1 MTPASPPLLRIWDL
15 AKAYGHIRRHQVLRE
30 ITFTVAPGALVG
42 IVGENGAGKSTLLK
56 ILAGVLRPDHGRVEL
71 DGALGYCPQ
80 EVILNESLTVAQ
92 HLAYFAAAYGI
103 HDLRRADELVNRLVY
118 QQYRNAPV
126 ATLSGGTKQKLNLTL
141 ALMHDPRILLLDEPY
156 QGFDWETYLRFW
168 DLAAEL
174 RARGCSV
181 LIISHLLFDQQRFD
195 ALYQL
200 RDGHLQVQQVQH
212 DQVIPATSATTAV
225 TTTASATATPQTIH
239 TTQEVQ

>member
-1 MTPASPPLLRIWDL
+1 MSSTSPLSHSALSAQSI
-15 AKAYGHIRRHQVLRE
+15 AKAYGRFRRHQVLRE

-56 ILAGVLRPDHGRVEL
+56 ILAGELRPDRGRVEL

-80 EVILNESLTVAQ
+80 EVVLNETLTVAQ
-92 HLAYFAAAYGI
+92 HLDYFAAAYGI
-103 HDLRRADELVNRLVY
+103 HNMRRAHELVDRLAY
-118 QQYRNAPV
+118 QQYRDTTV

-141 ALMHDPRILLLDEPY
+141 ALMHDPRVLLLDEPY

-174 RARGCSV
+174 RARGCGV

-200 RDGHLQVQQVQH
+200 RDGELHVQA
-212 DQVIPATSATTAV
+212 IPVTPPSAATMATG
-225 TTTASATATPQTIH
+225 ATA
-239 TTQEVQ
+239 QEVR

>member
-1 MTPASPPLLRIWDL
+1 MSPSPSSPPSPPLLAAEGI
-15 AKAYGHIRRHQVLRE
+15 AKAYGRFRRHHVLRE
-30 ITFTVAPGALVG
+30 VSFTVTPGTLVG

-56 ILAGVLRPDHGRVEL
+56 ILAGELRPDRGGVVLE
-71 DGALGYCPQ
+71 GALGYCPQ
-80 EVILNESLTVAQ
+80 DVILNDTLSVAQ
-92 HLAYFAAAYGI
+92 HLEYFAAAYGI
-103 HDLRRADELVNRLVY
+103 RDLRRADQLVERLAY

-174 RARGCSV
+174 RARGCAV

-200 RDGHLQVQQVQH
+200 REGRLARLA
-212 DQVIPATSATTAV
+212 IPADAV
-225 TTTASATATPQTIH
+225 AQRIQGTQGTPQ
-239 TTQEVQ
+239 EVR